1 MPWRR
6 RTTRQEI
13 HLGID
18 PASCARLAGVVTS
31 PDARAIVGDAEP
43 IPFLAQPL
51 AHTERFWPMGLEMFG
66 SHGPHLY
73 TFLKFLSQK
82 LSEQALG
89 SAASN
94 LTQMRRTLSKLLHDH
109 IGKMMNC
116 HLKH

>member
-1 MPWRR
+1 
-6 RTTRQEI
+6 
-13 HLGID
+13 
-18 PASCARLAGVVTS
+18 
-31 PDARAIVGDAEP
+31 
-43 IPFLAQPL
+43 
-51 AHTERFWPMGLEMFG
+51 MGLEMFG